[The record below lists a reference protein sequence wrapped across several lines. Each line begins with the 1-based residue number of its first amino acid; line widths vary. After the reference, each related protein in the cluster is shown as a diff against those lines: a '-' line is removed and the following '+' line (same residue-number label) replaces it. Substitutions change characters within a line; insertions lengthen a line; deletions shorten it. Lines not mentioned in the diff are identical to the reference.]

1 MSFFSNHLQEISKL
15 DTHIYKGKIKRI
27 RENWVEAICP
37 FAKIGDICYVLK
49 DHKPIYLEI
58 IGVSKDTVSLICF
71 DKSLQITIDTT
82 LYNTGEKA
90 TAFIGDFLKGCVID
104 YKGDI
109 LLDNNPSE
117 NERLNDDEIDSSKKS
132 PENQSQTLPKKKSF
146 TKTGKTIT
154 VNTSTKIDHF
164 NKKQI
169 SEQFFTGIKA
179 IDGLLPVGKGQ
190 RMGIFAGSGVGKSTL
205 FSMLTKYSQA
215 KTKVV
220 VLVGERSREIKEFV
234 ENDLEQQGRKD
245 SIVIATSSG
254 ESSLA
259 KIKSVWLGIAI
270 AEYFRDCGEEVL
282 LMIDS
287 ITRFADA
294 KRQISLLLGEPATT
308 KGYTPSV
315 FEELSSL
322 VERTGTGIEGNIT
335 AFYSVLVEGDD
346 FDEPL
351 TDAMRGILDGHI
363 FLDRKLANQ
372 GFYPPINVPSSISR
386 LAPKVVKNQRY
397 EVILKVKEWL
407 ALYEQNKDMINM
419 GLYKQGSNPSLD
431 MAIQKIE
438 QINNFLKQKQ
448 NEQVTAED
456 INIFFEVILT

>member
-1 MSFFSNHLQEISKL
+1 MISFLHHQQEISEL
-15 DTHIYKGKIKRI
+15 DTSLYKGKIKKI
-27 RENWVEAICP
+27 RENWVEAVCP

-49 DHKPIYLEI
+49 EGKAVYLEI
-58 IGVSKDTVSLICF
+58 IGISKKVVSLICY
-71 DKSLQITIDTT
+71 DKNLAITIDSD
-82 LYNTGEKA
+82 LYNTGKKL
-90 TAFIGDFLKGCVID
+90 TAFVGDFLKGCVID
-104 YKGDI
+104 FKGDI
-109 LLDNNPSE
+109 LYGE
-117 NERLNDDEIDSSKKS
+117 KKS
-132 PENQSQTLPKKKSF
+132 SQKN
-146 TKTGKTIT
+146 GKNISINSISK
-154 VNTSTKIDHF
+154 VNHF
-164 NKKQI
+164 EKQEI
-169 SEQFFTGIKA
+169 KQQFFTGIKA
-179 IDGLLPVGKGQ
+179 IDSLLPIGQGQ

-205 FSMLTKYSQA
+205 FSMLAKYSQA

-234 ENDLEQQGRKD
+234 ENDLDEQGREETI
-245 SIVIATSSG
+245 IVATSSG

-322 VERTGTGIEGNIT
+322 VERTGAGKSGNIT

-363 FLDRKLANQ
+363 YLDRQLANQ
-372 GFYPPINVPSSISR
+372 GFYPPINIIASISR
-386 LAPKVVKNQRY
+386 LAPKVVAEDRY
-397 EVILKVKEWL
+397 NDILKVREWL
-407 ALYEQNKDMINM
+407 ASYQESKDMINM
-419 GLYKQGSNPSLD
+419 GLYKKGSNPSLD
-431 MAIQKIE
+431 IAIEKSE
-438 QINNFLKQKQ
+438 VINSFLKQKK
-448 NEQVTAED
+448 EEKIEKEKID
-456 INIFFEVILT
+456 LFFEEI